1 MTVMTVKASIE
12 KHQAFNEVLKL
23 MNRNKELMNSKL
35 FDEIVELARQQG
47 EQTQRLIDLKKTN

>member
-35 FDEIVELARQQG
+35 FDEIVELAIQQG

>member
-1 MTVMTVKASIE
+1 MTIMTVKASIE

-35 FDEIVELARQQG
+35 FDEVVELARQQG

>member
-23 MNRNKELMNSKL
+23 MNRNKDLMNSKL
-35 FDEIVELARQQG
+35 FDEIVELSIQQG

>member
-1 MTVMTVKASIE
+1 MRVMTVKASIE

-35 FDEIVELARQQG
+35 FDEIVKLAIQQG